1 MRDDFDLERIGTVGE
16 YETIWATQ
24 DYKEAKY
31 KSAYLVFHIID
42 KDRLSGDAKEGLG
55 KLFTVLT
62 GVASAIFPAFAP
74 FSGLAKSAADRVVNL
89 IDDLDE
95 DDIIFNAQLELLAN
109 PAHLIGGG
117 APTAD
122 FILQPGQYVLT
133 DGIEYGQHQNYA
145 LNYDMT
151 LLRHDGVRWNVAKDM
166 NYIVLRLVQRF
177 TPSDDYA
184 VDEAAATMLSEL
196 HNASRSSAGA
206 NVMSF
211 ISDTFS
217 FYQGYKKIARYHE
230 LKSKAGALTQAEQT
244 LLEKLKADP
253 QISKYLPAN

>member
-1 MRDDFDLERIGTVGE
+1 
-16 YETIWATQ
+16 
-24 DYKEAKY
+24 
-31 KSAYLVFHIID
+31 
-42 KDRLSGDAKEGLG
+42 
-55 KLFTVLT
+55 VLT

>member
-1 MRDDFDLERIGTVGE
+1 MEQ
-16 YETIWATQ
+16 A
-24 DYKEAKY
+24 
-31 KSAYLVFHIID
+31 
-42 KDRLSGDAKEGLG
+42 LSGDAKEGLG

-133 DGIEYGQHQNYA
+133 DGIEYGQH
-145 LNYDMT
+145 
-151 LLRHDGVRWNVAKDM
+151 
-166 NYIVLRLVQRF
+166 
-177 TPSDDYA
+177 
-184 VDEAAATMLSEL
+184 
-196 HNASRSSAGA
+196 
-206 NVMSF
+206 
-211 ISDTFS
+211 
-217 FYQGYKKIARYHE
+217 
-230 LKSKAGALTQAEQT
+230 
-244 LLEKLKADP
+244 
-253 QISKYLPAN
+253 